1 MKLTQSEHTDDIL
14 QEVIQH
20 IKKDTDM
27 SDISMSA
34 QEELWKRISSRN
46 KAHDRRFVRLLI
58 WSGSVAASIC
68 LILSAGWYF
77 YSPAQPPET
86 FDYAGV
92 MQSFKPVDETS
103 NNVQL
108 VLSTNQ
114 KITIEGQETHLEYEE
129 EGWVNINKNEKL
141 EVENDKED
149 EQKVFN
155 QLVVPAGKRSMIT
168 FNDGTRVWINSGSK
182 LVYPVNFEKN
192 KREVCVEGEIY
203 LDVVP
208 DPDRPFIVHT
218 SFLDVKVLGTQFNVS
233 AYTDQPD
240 LQVVLVNGEVEIQQN
255 GSSKEILKPNQMFSY
270 NDKRHEFSTSI
281 VDVADY
287 IAWKDGYY
295 PFYSQDLSA
304 VLTKLSKYY
313 GVQFRWNDTI
323 REISCSGKL
332 DLKEDLQAVI
342 NALEK
347 TAPINI
353 LKISEREYTVIVKL

>member
-1 MKLTQSEHTDDIL
+1 MKLTQTEHKETVL
-14 QEVIQH
+14 QEFIQH
-20 IKKDTDM
+20 IKKDSDM
-27 SDISMSA
+27 HEISMSA
-34 QEELWKRISSRN
+34 QKELWARINCKN
-46 KAHDRRFVRLLI
+46 KSHDRRFIRLLV

-68 LILSAGWYF
+68 LILAAGWYF
-77 YSPAQPPET
+77 YSPAQQPET
-86 FDYAGV
+86 FNYAGV

-103 NNVQL
+103 DNVQL

-141 EVENDKED
+141 EVANDKEA
-149 EQKVFN
+149 EQTFYN

-168 FNDGTRVWINSGSK
+168 FNDGTRVWVNSGSK
-182 LVYPVNFEKN
+182 LVYPVNFEKT

-208 DPDRPFIVHT
+208 DPKRPFIVHT
-218 SFLDVKVLGTQFNVS
+218 SLLDVKVLGTQFNVS

-270 NDKRHEFSTSI
+270 NDKSQEFSTSI

-295 PFYSQDLSA
+295 PFYSQDLGT
-304 VLTKLSKYY
+304 VLAKLSKYY
-313 GVQFRWNDTI
+313 GVQFKWNEKVRKI
-323 REISCSGKL
+323 RCSGKL

-342 NALEK
+342 SALEK
-347 TAPINI
+347 TAPVDIQ
-353 LKISEREYTVIVKL
+353 KISEREYTVIVKP